1 VVVEGASD
9 LLHLQVISS
18 VLERAGR
25 EGLSQKWTITPV
37 GGSDKVPTFVAL
49 IGSQKGLRIATLID
63 IQRKD
68 QQSIENLYKRK
79 LLKKNH
85 VLTFAEFTGT
95 DEADIEDMFDVGF
108 FLKMINEEFK
118 SDLQK
123 PIAIA
128 DLNNKIPRINVRL
141 EEYFKANPMKNK
153 ARYNHFRIAR
163 YFFEN
168 IATLEKQISAQV
180 LDRFENAFKKLNA
193 LVH

>member
-1 VVVEGASD
+1 
-9 LLHLQVISS
+9 
-18 VLERAGR
+18 
-25 EGLSQKWTITPV
+25 V

-63 IQRKD
+63 IQKKD

-85 VLTFAEFTGT
+85 ILTFAEFTGT
-95 DEADIEDMFDVGF
+95 GEADIEDMFDVD
-108 FLKMINEEFK
+108 FLLKIINEEFN

-123 PIAIA
+123 LIVVA

-141 EEYFKANPMKNK
+141 EEYFKANPMKDK
-153 ARYNHFRIAR
+153 ARYSHFRIAR

-168 IATLEKQISAQV
+168 IGTLEQEIADPV
-180 LDRFENAFKKLNA
+180 LERFEDGVQKA
-193 LVH
+193 